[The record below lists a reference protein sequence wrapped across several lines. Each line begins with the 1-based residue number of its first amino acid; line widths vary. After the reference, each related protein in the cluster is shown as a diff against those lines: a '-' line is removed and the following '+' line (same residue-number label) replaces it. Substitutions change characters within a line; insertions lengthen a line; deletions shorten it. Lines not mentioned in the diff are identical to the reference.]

1 MEDATTYTYKYEK
14 ENDKPERSLKVYFAV
29 IIVVFFIAAVVAGIV
44 TGKIKAKKEAETTTV
59 PVTEAPVTEVTEPAV
74 DDTYKPGTYS
84 VNTGD
89 VALRFRAEHNKDAE
103 AILEIADKTKLD
115 ITEIFV
121 DENATDE
128 VFRYWGK
135 TKYLGHTGWITMKYL
150 KKEYSDDIVTPDKMT
165 DATAETTAP
174 TSTEAATAGE
184 TTTAGTQSATSAPK
198 YTAGNYKVAT
208 GGSTLRFKEKPGRE
222 TKVLE
227 NLADGTAIT
236 VTEIVEINDTDDV
249 YRYWGKFTYNGQTGY
264 ASMAYLAKQ

>member
-44 TGKIKAKKEAETTTV
+44 TGKIKAKKEAETTTA
-59 PVTEAPVTEVTEPAV
+59 PVTEAPATEVTEPAV
-74 DDTYKPGTYS
+74 DDTYQPGTYS

-150 KKEYSDDIVTPDKMT
+150 KRIFRRYSHARQDDRRNCGNDRADINGSRDCRRNHDRRYSKHDKC
-165 DATAETTAP
+165 AEIHC
-174 TSTEAATAGE
+174 
-184 TTTAGTQSATSAPK
+184 
-198 YTAGNYKVAT
+198 
-208 GGSTLRFKEKPGRE
+208 R
-222 TKVLE
+222 
-227 NLADGTAIT
+227 
-236 VTEIVEINDTDDV
+236 
-249 YRYWGKFTYNGQTGY
+249 
-264 ASMAYLAKQ
+264 